1 MNEAVKPVTVK
12 LVTVKLVT
20 VVAEAVLE
28 DYLIGDL
35 KRLGARGYTLSRVEG
50 EGSRG
55 TRVGDVAG
63 GNIRLEVVVG
73 PAVAEAILQHLAD
86 TYFAHYA
93 IIAFAADVQVV
104 RGMKYG

>member
-1 MNEAVKPVTVK
+1 MKVVTVK
-12 LVTVKLVT
+12 LVTI
-20 VVAEAVLE
+20 VAEAVLE

-35 KRLGARGYTLSRVEG
+35 KRLGARGHTLSRVEG

-55 TRVGDVAG
+55 MRAGDVAG
-63 GNIRLEVVVG
+63 GNIRIEVLVSA
-73 PAVAEAILQHLAD
+73 AVADAIFQHLAD

-104 RGMKYG
+104 RGMKYS